1 MILLHGDNPALS
13 RRRLSEIRSQF
24 TGEVISLDAKETDPT
39 NFSQA
44 TQSQALFALN
54 KLVIIENPQ
63 SNKKLLPL
71 LSHIENLSLVLI
83 ENKKLTPTEIGHL
96 QKVLP
101 ALKIEEFKLDPVV
114 FKFLE
119 AIAPTNQKNLLPLW
133 QKYRS
138 SEEPEIILTM
148 LARQIRLLL
157 LVKSQAATGPEDFLR
172 LSPWQKSRLSSQSQH
187 FTLTSLLEL
196 HHQLLNLDYQNKTGT
211 SLLSLP
217 DSLELLLLRL

>member
-1 MILLHGDNPALS
+1 M
-13 RRRLSEIRSQF
+13 
-24 TGEVISLDAKETDPT
+24 
-39 NFSQA
+39 
-44 TQSQALFALN
+44 
-54 KLVIIENPQ
+54 
-63 SNKKLLPL
+63 
-71 LSHIENLSLVLI
+71 
-83 ENKKLTPTEIGHL
+83 
-96 QKVLP
+96 
-101 ALKIEEFKLDPVV
+101 EEFKLDPVV

-119 AIAPTNQKNLLPLW
+119 SNAPTNQKNLLPLW

-138 SEEPEIILTM
+138 SEEPEIIVTM

-157 LVKSQAATGPEDFLR
+157 LVKSQAPTGPEDFLR